1 MKMDFEQK
9 LHSLQMEADGIAA
22 IASAIDNTVADFDE
36 NETITAMMALAKM
49 TKAHADNIQAAIA
62 LLDKGDQP

>member
-22 IASAIDNTVADFDE
+22 ITAAIDNTIADFDE
-36 NETITAMMALAKM
+36 NETITAMMTLAKM
-49 TKAHADNIQAAIA
+49 TKTHADNIQAAIA
-62 LLDKGDQP
+62 MMDRGEGA